1 MSAAPEPKDV
11 LQRVFKAPKLIRIN
25 GIGITLRGEFLD
37 ARVFPRFYAIEIF
50 TVLWIPLIFGRIY
63 LVSSE
68 GIGYF
73 KFYAEIRSKDFRA
86 IYGWRGYLK
95 LLWSAWADYRV
106 GLLIVVAWFAIGTMF
121 KWIESHFGPW

>member
-1 MSAAPEPKDV
+1 MSKAPELDDA
-11 LQRVFKAPKLIRIN
+11 LQRVFKAPKLLRIN

-106 GLLIVVAWFAIGTMF
+106 ALLIAVAWFAIGTMF